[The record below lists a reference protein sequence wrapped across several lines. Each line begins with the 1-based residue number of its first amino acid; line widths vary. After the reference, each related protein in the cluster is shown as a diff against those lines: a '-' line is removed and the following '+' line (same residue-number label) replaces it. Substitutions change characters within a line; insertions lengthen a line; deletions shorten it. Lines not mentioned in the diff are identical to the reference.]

1 MKLLLSRKYIVISKG
16 ERVTVDGNIP
26 KDLKDKI
33 KLNDL
38 KISVERKGDTIIVK
52 PIDANEANEIRRY
65 LRSNKKN

>member
-1 MKLLLSRKYIVISKG
+1 
-16 ERVTVDGNIP
+16 VTVDGNIP